1 MRVNGMVIQM
11 GEELYII
18 SMPDG
23 NEESM
28 ISAMKTIM
36 KETKTNKSIYLTK
49 AKIQGVEK
57 KDILDWLEV
66 LVHIANDQG
75 WTGEVVNRMKKY
87 E

>member
-1 MRVNGMVIQM
+1 MSDGI
-11 GEELYII
+11 YII
-18 SMPDG
+18 SMPEG

-36 KETKTNKSIYLTK
+36 KETKNNKSIYLTK
-49 AKIQGVEK
+49 AKIQGVDK
-57 KDILDWLEV
+57 KDILDWIQV

-75 WTGEVVNRMKKY
+75 WADDVVERIKKN

>member
-1 MRVNGMVIQM
+1 MVIQM